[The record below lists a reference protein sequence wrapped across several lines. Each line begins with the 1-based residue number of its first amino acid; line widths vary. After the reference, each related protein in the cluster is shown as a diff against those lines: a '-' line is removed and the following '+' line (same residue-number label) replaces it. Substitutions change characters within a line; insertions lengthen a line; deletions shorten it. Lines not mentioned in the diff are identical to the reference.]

1 MFAAHAEC
9 EQRGMPLEEL
19 LGAEAEQLASGRG
32 EGRGPRQG
40 RAGGEGDAHTRR
52 ELLVSAGAL
61 AAGVALAGSPAGAL
75 ARGRG
80 RGRSRSSAPRI
91 AIVGAGLAGLRCAH
105 ELWNGRPANPIA
117 ATVYEANP
125 ERVGGR
131 CWTLRGYFSDGL
143 LTEHGGSFI
152 DSNHLAIRRLAAEL
166 GLHEEV
172 VGGGDLPSG
181 QDIYWIDGAYYT
193 RAQASADWSAFGY
206 RAFRAAARELRSP
219 AGEQRL
225 DSMSVPEWLQST
237 EIGSASRLG
246 KLLLANTVTENGGDP
261 EDQSA
266 LDLIEITA
274 PSQRSSLELLP
285 GDDERYHI
293 LEGNDQIVS
302 GMVSQLPA
310 GSVRPGHELLA
321 LRKNAD
327 RSVTLSFQVAGR
339 TLDVVADLV
348 VLALPFS
355 TLRDVELSASGLSAA
370 KLNVIATMG
379 MGSNAKLH
387 VELQRKTWPPLG
399 FAGAAYSEWDGF
411 CCAWDDSVALGPD
424 ARPALLLGFPGG
436 RVGQSGLTG
445 AAHGAAPGPDV
456 GWFLKQIEPVFPGTS
471 AVYSG
476 RAYEDHWALDP
487 WVKGAY
493 SYYRV
498 GQASSYG
505 AIAREP
511 DGPYHFAGE
520 HTSIQHQGFLDGA
533 VETGERA
540 ARQLLR
546 RL

>member
-1 MFAAHAEC
+1 MFAAHAES
-9 EQRGMPLEEL
+9 ERQGVPVEEL
-19 LGAEAEQLASGRG
+19 LGADAERRALCTDGR
-32 EGRGPRQG
+32 
-40 RAGGEGDAHTRR
+40 TRR
-52 ELLVSAGAL
+52 ELLVSGATLAAAAAL
-61 AAGVALAGSPAGAL
+61 AASPARSL
-75 ARGRG
+75 ARGL
-80 RGRSRSSAPRI
+80 SRSSRPRI

-105 ELWNGRPANPIA
+105 ELWSGHAVAASVYDANPD
-117 ATVYEANP
+117 
-125 ERVGGR
+125 RVGGR
-131 CWTLRGYFSDGL
+131 CWTLRGYFEDGL
-143 LTEHGGSFI
+143 ITEHGGSFI
-152 DSNHLAIRRLAAEL
+152 DTTHLAIRRLAAEL

-172 VGGGDLPSG
+172 VSGGDLPSG

-193 RAQASADWSAFGY
+193 REEASADWSAAGY
-206 RAFRAAARELRSP
+206 HAFRAAVRELRTS

-225 DSMSVPEWLQST
+225 DSMSVPEWLDST

-293 LEGNDQIVS
+293 RGGNDQIVS
-302 GMVSQLPA
+302 AVLAQLP
-310 GSVRPGHELLA
+310 PGAVQGDHELLA
-321 LRKNAD
+321 LSENAD
-327 RSVTLSFQVAGR
+327 RSVTLSFQVSGQV
-339 TLDVVADLV
+339 LDVVADLV

-355 TLRDVELSASGLSAA
+355 TLRNVELSGSGLSAA

-387 VELQRKTWPPLG
+387 LELRRKTWPPLG
-399 FAGAAYSEWDGF
+399 FAGATYSEWDGF

-424 ARPALLLGFPGG
+424 ASPALLLGFPGG
-436 RVGQSGLTG
+436 HVGQSALTG
-445 AAHGAAPGPDV
+445 TAHGVAPRADV
-456 GWFLKQIEPVFPGTS
+456 EWFLRQIEPVFPGTT
-471 AVYSG
+471 AAYDG

-487 WVKGAY
+487 WVRGAY

-498 GQASSYG
+498 AQASSYG
-505 AIAREP
+505 AIARAAE
-511 DGPYHFAGE
+511 GPYHFAGE

-546 RL
+546 RI